1 MTPCPE
7 CCYSLHFQISSERAE
22 NLVPAILSF
31 FFHGVGYLFQGRFF
45 KFVFTL
51 TVSFVIWY
59 DFYALHVVGASVGEF
74 IQGWVDLQTLAS
86 VTHNVLMALKAFAE
100 MDHPKIVLVARCS
113 VRKIFLDPPLPLA
126 VL

>member
-1 MTPCPE
+1 
-7 CCYSLHFQISSERAE
+7 
-22 NLVPAILSF
+22 
-31 FFHGVGYLFQGRFF
+31 LFQGRFF

-74 IQGWVDLQTLAS
+74 IQGWVDLQTQAS
-86 VTHNVLMALKAFAE
+86 VTHNVLMVLKAFAE
-100 MDHPKIVLVARCS
+100 QDHPRIVLVARCS